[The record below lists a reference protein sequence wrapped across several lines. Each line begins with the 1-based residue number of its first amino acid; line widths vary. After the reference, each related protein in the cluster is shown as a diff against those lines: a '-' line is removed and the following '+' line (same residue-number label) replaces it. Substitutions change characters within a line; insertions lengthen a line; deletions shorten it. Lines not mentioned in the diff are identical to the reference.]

1 MGHGDGD
8 TVRWVWSRMAA
19 AGIAATG
26 IALLTL
32 PALAQHA
39 AGSGHAGVAHS
50 GMPSRSIGAPMRSGP
65 GAGGAFRGTH
75 TAPRISSYNGLQPN
89 GGQRYRHP
97 GYYGPRRPVYGVG
110 YVGLPYYGGFP
121 YFGDPSTFF
130 NGDSMFLSGDS
141 DDNGQA
147 AQAQPDYGQGAQA
160 QPDYGPAGP
169 PPQEPFGGEGYP
181 PPRPAY
187 PSQAY
192 APPSQSPAPATDGLD
207 HPEVTLVFNDGRP
220 PEKVNSYVLTGSSV
234 FVAESGHQ
242 RVIPIADLNLPA
254 TIQQNREAGVDFE
267 LPGGTR

>member
-1 MGHGDGD
+1 MGYGDGD
-8 TVRWVWSRMAA
+8 TVRRVWSRMAA
-19 AGIAATG
+19 AGIAAAG

-32 PALAQHA
+32 PSLAQHA
-39 AGSGHAGVAHS
+39 AGSGHAGAAHS

-65 GAGGAFRGTH
+65 GAGGAFHGTH
-75 TAPRISSYNGLQPN
+75 TAPRISSYNRLQPN
-89 GGQRYRHP
+89 GGPQYRHP
-97 GYYGPRRPVYGVG
+97 GNYGPRRRAVYGVG

-130 NGDSMFLSGDS
+130 DGNMFLSGDG
-141 DDNGQA
+141 DDNG
-147 AQAQPDYGQGAQA
+147 QAQPDYGQAAQA

-169 PPQEPFGGEGYP
+169 PPQEPFGDEGYP

-187 PSQAY
+187 PSAAS
-192 APPSQSPAPATDGLD
+192 APASQNPAPATDGLD
-207 HPEVTLVFNDGRP
+207 HPQVTLIFNDGRP

-254 TIQQNREAGVDFE
+254 TIQQNRDAGVDFE
-267 LPGGTR
+267 LPRGTR

>member
-19 AGIAATG
+19 AGIATTG

-39 AGSGHAGVAHS
+39 AGSGHAGAAHS
-50 GMPSRSIGAPMRSGP
+50 GMPSRSIGAPMRSSP
-65 GAGGAFRGTH
+65 GAGGALRSSH
-75 TAPRISSYNGLQPN
+75 TAPRISSYNRLQPN
-89 GGQRYRHP
+89 GGPRYRRP
-97 GYYGPRRPVYGVG
+97 GNYGPRRRAVYGVG
-110 YVGLPYYGGFP
+110 FVGLPYYGSP
-121 YFGDPSTFF
+121 YYGDPSTFF
-130 NGDSMFLSGDS
+130 DGNMFLNGDS
-141 DDNGQA
+141 DDDGQA
-147 AQAQPDYGQGAQA
+147 AQA

-169 PPQEPFGGEGYP
+169 PPQEPFGDEGYP

-187 PSQAY
+187 TSEASAPASQN
-192 APPSQSPAPATDGLD
+192 PAPATDGLD

-254 TIQQNREAGVDFE
+254 TIQRNREAGVDFE